1 MSSPMLNLSELRQSA
16 MHLAQAA
23 ASFSDAVQA
32 MAAAAQ
38 ALCNAIPEEDEANTV
53 QISTED
59 VVVDNDAFE
68 YHDLPGAPNLNDD
81 MEDKTGTARQP
92 QTTLVEVENNEN
104 DYYMSVHALLR
115 RQQDDILQR
124 DKVATKDTVYVHT
137 DQQAPG
143 NLSSRT
149 PHRDQVSSS
158 YFPKRILVQKE
169 ADILAT
175 VCALAQ
181 QFDKVFCYLH
191 WPLRLLGLYQ
201 KIIKDVTRTFVYSM
215 TLQSPKRVLEMFD
228 KQSKAVV
235 IFHETFDTKIVP
247 RANNRL
253 CIIHTGW
260 PCSVECYKAQITFQ
274 ETPNVFLVAPS
285 EGKELYASSP
295 QVLQQTTPW
304 DNSEVPFPDGI
315 TTTMESRLQTSLST
329 VAESV
334 REKAYMD
341 WIETHSRGSQRYMPS
356 WTPAILARYANEYI
370 LGVLQYKL
378 SLVDSL
384 SGIPGERPLPQI
396 PAQFVSQ
403 HQLEEAVEEGL
414 LEMAIDDSGI
424 SHVSHSPSDPQ
435 QGHESHKNSH
445 P

>member
-16 MHLAQAA
+16 MHLPQAA

-104 DYYMSVHALLR
+104 DYYMS
-115 RQQDDILQR
+115 D
-124 DKVATKDTVYVHT
+124 
-137 DQQAPG
+137 
-143 NLSSRT
+143 
-149 PHRDQVSSS
+149 
-158 YFPKRILVQKE
+158 
-169 ADILAT
+169 
-175 VCALAQ
+175 
-181 QFDKVFCYLH
+181 
-191 WPLRLLGLYQ
+191 
-201 KIIKDVTRTFVYSM
+201 
-215 TLQSPKRVLEMFD
+215 
-228 KQSKAVV
+228 
-235 IFHETFDTKIVP
+235 
-247 RANNRL
+247 
-253 CIIHTGW
+253 
-260 PCSVECYKAQITFQ
+260 KAQITFQ

-341 WIETHSRGSQRYMPS
+341 WIETHSRGGQRYMPS

-424 SHVSHSPSDPQ
+424 SHVSHFPSDPQ